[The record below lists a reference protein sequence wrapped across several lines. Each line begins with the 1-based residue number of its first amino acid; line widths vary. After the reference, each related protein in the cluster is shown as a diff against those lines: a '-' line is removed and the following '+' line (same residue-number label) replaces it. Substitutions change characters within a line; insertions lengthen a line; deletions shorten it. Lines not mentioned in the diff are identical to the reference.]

1 MNKQELKDAITAEKK
16 RHNDVIKDLTS
27 RLRVFEMEDEARNR
41 AAYKDRKQ
49 LLKKTGDWLNAAK
62 VLKVG
67 DLVQV
72 TGSRAGKYRVVAGF
86 TYYGIIGKV
95 AIQRREKQMDGT
107 VKHVWSTSALTVT
120 EQGLNKIT
128 HIFRNGEFVPVK
140 ELMQAWEDQTQSPE

>member
-1 MNKQELKDAITAEKK
+1 MSSNKQQLKDAIAAEKK
-16 RHNDVIKDLTS
+16 RHAEMLKDLTS
-27 RLRVFEMEDEARNR
+27 KLRVFELEDEVRNR

-49 LLKKTGDWLNAAK
+49 LLEKTGDWLNKAQ

-86 TYYGIIGKV
+86 TYGGILGRV
-95 AIQRREKQMDGT
+95 AVERKEKQMDGT
-107 VKHVWSTSALTVT
+107 IKKVWSASIHQVT

-128 HIFRNGEFVPVK
+128 HVFREGKFVPVK
-140 ELMQAWEDQTQSPE
+140 DLMEAAE

>member
-1 MNKQELKDAITAEKK
+1 MNKQQIKDAIAAEKK
-16 RHNDVIKDLTS
+16 RHAETMKDLTS
-27 RLRVFEMEDEARNR
+27 KLRVFELEDEARNR

-49 LLKKTGDWLNAAK
+49 LLEKTGDWLNKAQ

-72 TGSRAGKYRVVAGF
+72 TGSRAGKYRVVVGF

-95 AIQRREKQMDGT
+95 ARQLREKQPNGSIQL
-107 VKHVWSTSALTVT
+107 VWKTSALKVT

-128 HIFRNGEFVPVK
+128 HIFRDGKFIPVK
-140 ELMQAWEDQTQSPE
+140 DLMEPAE